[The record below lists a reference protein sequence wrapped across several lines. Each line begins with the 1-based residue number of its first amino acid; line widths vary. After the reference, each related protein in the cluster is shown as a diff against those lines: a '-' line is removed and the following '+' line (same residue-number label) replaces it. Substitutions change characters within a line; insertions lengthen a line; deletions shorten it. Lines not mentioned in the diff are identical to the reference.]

1 MHIIGTNKVRF
12 VSLQKNGS
20 TSLRV
25 ILKANK
31 SIKGWYTSD
40 QDINHRY
47 PYKES
52 ALLDKKITFIFPLRD
67 PLARKKS
74 SILKKFMLSIM
85 LFLI

>member
-1 MHIIGTNKVRF
+1 MHIIGTSKIRF

-25 ILKANK
+25 ILKGNK

-52 ALLDKKITFIFPLRD
+52 ALPL
-67 PLARKKS
+67 S
-74 SILKKFMLSIM
+74 
-85 LFLI
+85 

>member
-31 SIKGWYTSD
+31 SIRGWYTSD
-40 QDINHRY
+40 QDINHKY
-47 PYKES
+47 PYKEIRHHS
-52 ALLDKKITFIFPLRD
+52 QIHRFVGISRQKC
-67 PLARKKS
+67 
-74 SILKKFMLSIM
+74 
-85 LFLI
+85 